1 MLEKPLLPS
10 VAAADNADGIHALRA
25 SLRQALKKPTELCKF
40 LELDER
46 DAPEAVALS
55 GSFSA
60 LVTREFA
67 ARMRPGDWQDP
78 LLRQVLPLETE
89 YRQEAELPVTA
100 GWIDAVGDMPATLT
114 PGLIHKYD
122 GRALIIS
129 HGACAIHC
137 RYCFRRHFPYGAHH
151 AGGDKWPQVLAALA
165 DDSRISE
172 VILSGGDP
180 LMHTDSVIARQ
191 ITDLAQIAHVHTV
204 RLHTR
209 VPVVCPSRVGPAL
222 LDALAASR
230 LRPVIVL
237 HINHANEIDHA
248 LAQAV
253 RGLSGVAWVLNQSV
267 LLAGINDSARDLIDL
282 SRALFTAGVVPYYL
296 HMLDE
301 VSGAMHFRVDL
312 ARAQSLHEKMQESL
326 PGYLVPRLVRERAG
340 ASAKLWVNRS
350 AAE

>member
-67 ARMRPGDWQDP
+67 ERMRPGDWQDP

-122 GRALIIS
+122 GRALVIS

-237 HINHANEIDHA
+237 HINHANEIDNA